1 MKTRKG
7 IAAVL
12 AGVMA
17 LAALPFSALSAS
29 AESAYAPGDVDMDG
43 YITAHD
49 AAVVSRALYV
59 DETALNDE
67 QKQLADVN
75 GDGVVDQTDADWIYE
90 HSEYKL
96 GAVNQKEYMSSTT
109 LFYQMYYIAR
119 KGAGYHDALLTDGS
133 IPESFAEENEVYHDN
148 CITQVCYNLLDVNGD
163 GVLDIDDV
171 YVTAFTTARCGA
183 GLSNSFYL
191 VKGRYDLDADTINRV
206 CEADQSGYEVSNRDY
221 LMKEL
226 DLQEVVYQAIAKN
239 KAFLI
244 QNGMRIT
251 VRTECGTVFC
261 DEKWLIFIL
270 SQILI
275 NAAKYKK
282 GEKGT
287 IRVDAEDIKNGVQ
300 LAISDEGV
308 GIRREELVRIFD
320 KGFTGT
326 NGRGSRA
333 STGMGLYLCRKLC
346 EKLGIQIHAESEE
359 GKGMKMIL
367 RFPKGTFYERPE
379 PVKSE
384 GNARKRSLSK
394 L

>member
-17 LAALPFSALSAS
+17 LAALPFSALSAG

-133 IPESFAEENEVYHDN
+133 IPESSAEENEVYHDN

-171 YVTAFTTARCGA
+171 YVTAFTTARGGA

-226 DLQEVVYQAIAKN
+226 
-239 KAFLI
+239 
-244 QNGMRIT
+244 R
-251 VRTECGTVFC
+251 
-261 DEKWLIFIL
+261 L
-270 SQILI
+270 S
-275 NAAKYKK
+275 
-282 GEKGT
+282 
-287 IRVDAEDIKNGVQ
+287 
-300 LAISDEGV
+300 
-308 GIRREELVRIFD
+308 
-320 KGFTGT
+320 
-326 NGRGSRA
+326 
-333 STGMGLYLCRKLC
+333 
-346 EKLGIQIHAESEE
+346 
-359 GKGMKMIL
+359 
-367 RFPKGTFYERPE
+367 
-379 PVKSE
+379 
-384 GNARKRSLSK
+384 
-394 L
+394 

>member
-17 LAALPFSALSAS
+17 LAALPFSALSAG

-133 IPESFAEENEVYHDN
+133 IPESSAEENEVYHDN

-163 GVLDIDDV
+163 GVLDID
-171 YVTAFTTARCGA
+171 TSTTSYPSFRC
-183 GLSNSFYL
+183 
-191 VKGRYDLDADTINRV
+191 
-206 CEADQSGYEVSNRDY
+206 
-221 LMKEL
+221 
-226 DLQEVVYQAIAKN
+226 
-239 KAFLI
+239 
-244 QNGMRIT
+244 
-251 VRTECGTVFC
+251 
-261 DEKWLIFIL
+261 
-270 SQILI
+270 
-275 NAAKYKK
+275 
-282 GEKGT
+282 
-287 IRVDAEDIKNGVQ
+287 
-300 LAISDEGV
+300 
-308 GIRREELVRIFD
+308 
-320 KGFTGT
+320 
-326 NGRGSRA
+326 
-333 STGMGLYLCRKLC
+333 
-346 EKLGIQIHAESEE
+346 
-359 GKGMKMIL
+359 
-367 RFPKGTFYERPE
+367 
-379 PVKSE
+379 
-384 GNARKRSLSK
+384 
-394 L
+394 

>member
-17 LAALPFSALSAS
+17 LAALPFSALSAG

-133 IPESFAEENEVYHDN
+133 IPESSAEENEVYHDN
-148 CITQVCYNLLDVNGD
+148 CITQP
-163 GVLDIDDV
+163 
-171 YVTAFTTARCGA
+171 A
-183 GLSNSFYL
+183 G
-191 VKGRYDLDADTINRV
+191 
-206 CEADQSGYEVSNRDY
+206 
-221 LMKEL
+221 
-226 DLQEVVYQAIAKN
+226 
-239 KAFLI
+239 
-244 QNGMRIT
+244 
-251 VRTECGTVFC
+251 
-261 DEKWLIFIL
+261 
-270 SQILI
+270 
-275 NAAKYKK
+275 
-282 GEKGT
+282 
-287 IRVDAEDIKNGVQ
+287 
-300 LAISDEGV
+300 
-308 GIRREELVRIFD
+308 
-320 KGFTGT
+320 
-326 NGRGSRA
+326 
-333 STGMGLYLCRKLC
+333 
-346 EKLGIQIHAESEE
+346 
-359 GKGMKMIL
+359 
-367 RFPKGTFYERPE
+367 
-379 PVKSE
+379 
-384 GNARKRSLSK
+384 RKRRRCAGYRRCLCDCVYNCTLRRWSLEQLLSGERT

>member
-17 LAALPFSALSAS
+17 LAALPFSALSAG

-133 IPESFAEENEVYHDN
+133 IPESSAEENEVYHDN
-148 CITQVCYNLLDVNGD
+148 CIIQVCYNLLDVNGD

-226 DLQEVVYQAIAKN
+226 
-239 KAFLI
+239 
-244 QNGMRIT
+244 R
-251 VRTECGTVFC
+251 
-261 DEKWLIFIL
+261 L
-270 SQILI
+270 S
-275 NAAKYKK
+275 
-282 GEKGT
+282 
-287 IRVDAEDIKNGVQ
+287 
-300 LAISDEGV
+300 
-308 GIRREELVRIFD
+308 
-320 KGFTGT
+320 
-326 NGRGSRA
+326 
-333 STGMGLYLCRKLC
+333 
-346 EKLGIQIHAESEE
+346 
-359 GKGMKMIL
+359 
-367 RFPKGTFYERPE
+367 
-379 PVKSE
+379 
-384 GNARKRSLSK
+384 
-394 L
+394 

>member
-17 LAALPFSALSAS
+17 LAALPFSALSAG

-133 IPESFAEENEVYHDN
+133 IPESSAEENEVYHDN

-163 GVLDIDDV
+163 DVLDIDDV

-226 DLQEVVYQAIAKN
+226 
-239 KAFLI
+239 
-244 QNGMRIT
+244 R
-251 VRTECGTVFC
+251 
-261 DEKWLIFIL
+261 L
-270 SQILI
+270 S
-275 NAAKYKK
+275 
-282 GEKGT
+282 
-287 IRVDAEDIKNGVQ
+287 
-300 LAISDEGV
+300 
-308 GIRREELVRIFD
+308 
-320 KGFTGT
+320 
-326 NGRGSRA
+326 
-333 STGMGLYLCRKLC
+333 
-346 EKLGIQIHAESEE
+346 
-359 GKGMKMIL
+359 
-367 RFPKGTFYERPE
+367 
-379 PVKSE
+379 
-384 GNARKRSLSK
+384 
-394 L
+394 

>member
-17 LAALPFSALSAS
+17 LAALPFSALSAG

-133 IPESFAEENEVYHDN
+133 IPESSAEENEVYHDN
-148 CITQVCYNLLDVNGD
+148 CITQVCYNLLDVNRD

-226 DLQEVVYQAIAKN
+226 
-239 KAFLI
+239 
-244 QNGMRIT
+244 R
-251 VRTECGTVFC
+251 
-261 DEKWLIFIL
+261 L
-270 SQILI
+270 S
-275 NAAKYKK
+275 
-282 GEKGT
+282 
-287 IRVDAEDIKNGVQ
+287 
-300 LAISDEGV
+300 
-308 GIRREELVRIFD
+308 
-320 KGFTGT
+320 
-326 NGRGSRA
+326 
-333 STGMGLYLCRKLC
+333 
-346 EKLGIQIHAESEE
+346 
-359 GKGMKMIL
+359 
-367 RFPKGTFYERPE
+367 
-379 PVKSE
+379 
-384 GNARKRSLSK
+384 
-394 L
+394 

>member
-17 LAALPFSALSAS
+17 LAALPFSALSAG

-43 YITAHD
+43 YITAHY

-133 IPESFAEENEVYHDN
+133 IPESSAEENEVYHDN
-148 CITQVCYNLLDVNGD
+148 CITQVCYNLLDVNVD

-226 DLQEVVYQAIAKN
+226 
-239 KAFLI
+239 
-244 QNGMRIT
+244 R
-251 VRTECGTVFC
+251 
-261 DEKWLIFIL
+261 L
-270 SQILI
+270 S
-275 NAAKYKK
+275 
-282 GEKGT
+282 
-287 IRVDAEDIKNGVQ
+287 
-300 LAISDEGV
+300 
-308 GIRREELVRIFD
+308 
-320 KGFTGT
+320 
-326 NGRGSRA
+326 
-333 STGMGLYLCRKLC
+333 
-346 EKLGIQIHAESEE
+346 
-359 GKGMKMIL
+359 
-367 RFPKGTFYERPE
+367 
-379 PVKSE
+379 
-384 GNARKRSLSK
+384 
-394 L
+394 

>member
-1 MKTRKG
+1 MTIRG
-7 IAAVL
+7 YLRDRTAAILLNL
-12 AGVMA
+12 AGMAALSLFLTAGGTEGGMVGLILIGWAAAAAAYFICAYLSRRRYFKELEGILSGLDRPYLLGELIKRPYRCEDQIYACLLKESNKSVIEEIHLLEAEQKDYREYIESWVHDAKIPVTAIELICDNQTGACEKA
-17 LAALPFSALSAS
+17 LARKIRPELGKIENYIESALF
-29 AESAYAPGDVDMDG
+29 YARSDFV
-43 YITAHD
+43 
-49 AAVVSRALYV
+49 
-59 DETALNDE
+59 
-67 QKQLADVN
+67 
-75 GDGVVDQTDADWIYE
+75 
-90 HSEYKL
+90 
-96 GAVNQKEYMSSTT
+96 
-109 LFYQMYYIAR
+109 YQ
-119 KGAGYHDALLTDGS
+119 
-133 IPESFAEENEVYHDN
+133 
-148 CITQVCYNLLDVNGD
+148 
-163 GVLDIDDV
+163 
-171 YVTAFTTARCGA
+171 
-183 GLSNSFYL
+183 
-191 VKGRYDLDADTINRV
+191 
-206 CEADQSGYEVSNRDY
+206 DY

-333 STGMGLYLCRKLC
+333 STGMGLYLCGKLC

-384 GNARKRSLSK
+384 ENSRKRSLSK

>member
-17 LAALPFSALSAS
+17 LAALPFSALSAG

-133 IPESFAEENEVYHDN
+133 IPESSAEENEVYHDN
-148 CITQVCYNLLDVNGD
+148 CITQVCYNLLDNAIKFSAEGS
-163 GVLDIDDV
+163 
-171 YVTAFTTARCGA
+171 TM
-183 GLSNSFYL
+183 GLSITA
-191 VKGRYDLDADTINRV
+191 KGGKAHVAVRNHGDTIPP
-206 CEADQSGYEVSNRDY
+206 D
-221 LMKEL
+221 EL
-226 DLQEVVYQAIAKN
+226 A
-239 KAFLI
+239 
-244 QNGMRIT
+244 M
-251 VRTECGTVFC
+251 
-261 DEKWLIFIL
+261 IFDRFHK
-270 SQILI
+270 SD
-275 NAAKYKK
+275 KS
-282 GEKGT
+282 
-287 IRVDAEDIKNGVQ
+287 RSVDR
-300 LAISDEGV
+300 EGV
-308 GIRREELVRIFD
+308 GL
-320 KGFTGT
+320 
-326 NGRGSRA
+326 
-333 STGMGLYLCRKLC
+333 GLYIVKT
-346 EKLGIQIHAESEE
+346 
-359 GKGMKMIL
+359 IL
-367 RFPKGTFYERPE
+367 NNHKENISVTSQDGVTEFVFTLTL
-379 PVKSE
+379 
-384 GNARKRSLSK
+384 A
-394 L
+394 

>member
-1 MKTRKG
+1 MRRATWTWT
-7 IAAVL
+7 
-12 AGVMA
+12 
-17 LAALPFSALSAS
+17 
-29 AESAYAPGDVDMDG
+29 G

-119 KGAGYHDALLTDGS
+119 KGADYHDALLTDGS

-226 DLQEVVYQAIAKN
+226 
-239 KAFLI
+239 
-244 QNGMRIT
+244 R
-251 VRTECGTVFC
+251 
-261 DEKWLIFIL
+261 L
-270 SQILI
+270 S
-275 NAAKYKK
+275 
-282 GEKGT
+282 
-287 IRVDAEDIKNGVQ
+287 
-300 LAISDEGV
+300 
-308 GIRREELVRIFD
+308 
-320 KGFTGT
+320 
-326 NGRGSRA
+326 
-333 STGMGLYLCRKLC
+333 
-346 EKLGIQIHAESEE
+346 
-359 GKGMKMIL
+359 
-367 RFPKGTFYERPE
+367 
-379 PVKSE
+379 
-384 GNARKRSLSK
+384 
-394 L
+394 

>member
-17 LAALPFSALSAS
+17 LAALPFSALSAG

-133 IPESFAEENEVYHDN
+133 IPESAVYAIRAARANGNLMFINTGRCFQNVEQRFRDVGFDGF
-148 CITQVCYNLLDVNGD
+148 VCG
-163 GVLDIDDV
+163 
-171 YVTAFTTARCGA
+171 
-183 GLSNSFYL
+183 
-191 VKGRYDLDADTINRV
+191 
-206 CEADQSGYEVSNRDY
+206 
-221 LMKEL
+221 
-226 DLQEVVYQAIAKN
+226 
-239 KAFLI
+239 
-244 QNGMRIT
+244 
-251 VRTECGTVFC
+251 CGTDIYC
-261 DEKWLIFIL
+261 DGAEIL
-270 SQILI
+270 HVAQTHETVMKLLL
-275 NAAKYKK
+275 AAR
-282 GEKGT
+282 EWDLSL
-287 IRVDAEDIKNGVQ
+287 RH
-300 LAISDEGV
+300 ISEP
-308 GIRREELVRIFD
+308 
-320 KGFTGT
+320 T
-326 NGRGSRA
+326 
-333 STGMGLYLCRKLC
+333 
-346 EKLGIQIHAESEE
+346 
-359 GKGMKMIL
+359 
-367 RFPKGTFYERPE
+367 RP
-379 PVKSE
+379 
-384 GNARKRSLSK
+384 
-394 L
+394 

>member
-1 MKTRKG
+1 MLGK
-7 IAAVL
+7 IENYIE
-12 AGVMA
+12 
-17 LAALPFSALSAS
+17 SALF
-29 AESAYAPGDVDMDG
+29 YARSDFV
-43 YITAHD
+43 
-49 AAVVSRALYV
+49 
-59 DETALNDE
+59 
-67 QKQLADVN
+67 
-75 GDGVVDQTDADWIYE
+75 
-90 HSEYKL
+90 
-96 GAVNQKEYMSSTT
+96 
-109 LFYQMYYIAR
+109 YQ
-119 KGAGYHDALLTDGS
+119 
-133 IPESFAEENEVYHDN
+133 
-148 CITQVCYNLLDVNGD
+148 
-163 GVLDIDDV
+163 
-171 YVTAFTTARCGA
+171 
-183 GLSNSFYL
+183 
-191 VKGRYDLDADTINRV
+191 
-206 CEADQSGYEVSNRDY
+206 DY

>member
-17 LAALPFSALSAS
+17 LAALPFSALSAG

-133 IPESFAEENEVYHDN
+133 IPESSAEENEVYHDN
-148 CITQVCYNLLDVNGD
+148 CITQVCSNLLDVNGD

-226 DLQEVVYQAIAKN
+226 
-239 KAFLI
+239 
-244 QNGMRIT
+244 R
-251 VRTECGTVFC
+251 
-261 DEKWLIFIL
+261 L
-270 SQILI
+270 S
-275 NAAKYKK
+275 
-282 GEKGT
+282 
-287 IRVDAEDIKNGVQ
+287 
-300 LAISDEGV
+300 
-308 GIRREELVRIFD
+308 
-320 KGFTGT
+320 
-326 NGRGSRA
+326 
-333 STGMGLYLCRKLC
+333 
-346 EKLGIQIHAESEE
+346 
-359 GKGMKMIL
+359 
-367 RFPKGTFYERPE
+367 
-379 PVKSE
+379 
-384 GNARKRSLSK
+384 
-394 L
+394 